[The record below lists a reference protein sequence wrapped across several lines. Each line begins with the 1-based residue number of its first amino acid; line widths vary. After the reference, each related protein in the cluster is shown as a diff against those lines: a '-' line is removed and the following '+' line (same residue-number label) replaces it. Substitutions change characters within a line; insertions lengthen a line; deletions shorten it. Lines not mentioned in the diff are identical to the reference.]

1 MDANGNVK
9 TAGRTLD
16 VFETFEAVRRPL
28 SLSELARNLDI
39 PVSSCHA
46 LVRTL
51 KGRGYLYAVGERGL
65 YPTRRILGLARTIAA
80 HDPVLERLAPYL
92 KTLRD
97 ATGETVLLGKRQDD
111 CVVYLDVVEGP
122 QTIRYTAQP
131 GDLKPLHSSA
141 IGKAMLGECGT
152 AELDRLLA
160 ALPLPRVTPA
170 TVTDAA
176 RLAEEIRAGRAA
188 GLYMT
193 RGENVPDVMALAAAV
208 RVNDEPYGIA
218 VAGPLGRVEAAQDS
232 IAAHLRAAID
242 RIREGEGMH
251 DRRSLAGGAP

>member
-1 MDANGNVK
+1 MK

-16 VFETFEAVRRPL
+16 VFETFETVGRPL
-28 SLSELARNLDI
+28 TLSELARSLEI

-51 KGRGYLYAVGERGL
+51 KGRGYLYAVGERGI
-65 YPTRRILGLARTIAA
+65 YPTRRILGLARAIAA
-80 HDPVLERLAPYL
+80 RDPVLERLAPHL

-97 ATGETVLLGKRQDD
+97 SSGETVLLGKRQDEA
-111 CVVYLDVVEGP
+111 VVYLDVVEGT
-122 QTIRYTAQP
+122 QTIRYTARP

-141 IGKAMLGECGT
+141 IGKAMLGECGE
-152 AELDRLLA
+152 AELGRLLA

-176 RLAEEIRAGRAA
+176 RLTEEIRAGREA
-188 GLYMT
+188 GLYVT
-193 RGENVPDVMALAAAV
+193 RGENVPDVMALASAV
-208 RVNDEPYGIA
+208 RINDEPYGIA
-218 VAGPLGRVEAAQDS
+218 VAGPLARVQAAQDT
-232 IAAHLRAAID
+232 IAAGLRTAID

-251 DRRSLAGGAP
+251 DRRSPAGPAP